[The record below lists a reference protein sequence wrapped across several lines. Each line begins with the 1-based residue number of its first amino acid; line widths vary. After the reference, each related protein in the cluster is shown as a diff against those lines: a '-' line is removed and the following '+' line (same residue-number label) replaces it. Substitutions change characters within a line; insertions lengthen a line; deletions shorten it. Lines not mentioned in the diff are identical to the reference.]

1 MKKSFFGDM
10 FDLNGDG
17 EVDAAEQAAEFMYL
31 DSLFSDDADSSAVDA
46 RDEDAS
52 FWDDDDDEDD
62 DVDDEDDDDY
72 DDDGDIWGGGSD
84 SDSDDIW

>member
-17 EVDAAEQAAEFMYL
+17 EVDAAEQAAEFTYL
-31 DSLFSDDADSSAVDA
+31 DSLFSDDADSGAGDE

-52 FWDDDDDEDD
+52 FWDDDDDED